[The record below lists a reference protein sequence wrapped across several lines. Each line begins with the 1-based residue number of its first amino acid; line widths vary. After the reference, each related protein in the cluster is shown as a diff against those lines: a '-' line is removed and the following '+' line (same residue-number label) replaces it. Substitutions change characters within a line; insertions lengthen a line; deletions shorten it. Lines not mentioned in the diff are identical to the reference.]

1 MIPSGRQTGLQSL
14 KQNTT
19 VMHLLDDLKA
29 FGHDLAALSI
39 NKQPVDRLAQLCVQA
54 RNAVQALKIVDHIQ
68 NQWRLAVSRC

>member
-1 MIPSGRQTGLQSL
+1 
-14 KQNTT
+14 
-19 VMHLLDDLKA
+19 MHLLDDLKA
-29 FGHDLAALSI
+29 FGHDLAALAI